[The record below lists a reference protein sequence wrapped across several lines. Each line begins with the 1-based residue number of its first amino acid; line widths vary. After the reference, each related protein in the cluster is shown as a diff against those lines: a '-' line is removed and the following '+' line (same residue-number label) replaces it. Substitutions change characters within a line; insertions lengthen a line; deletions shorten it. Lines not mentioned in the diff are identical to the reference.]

1 MKEIQNAK
9 LLMNENGI
17 LVDVE
22 VTMEAGD
29 GDGLYIVH
37 FAAVQDEDDT
47 NLRFAVLAT
56 TNLSDAKTEEDLI
69 ENTQEIWSI
78 PLNSIK
84 NFEAA
89 RLILA
94 KMVAD
99 GFYYQK
105 TTYKWPDREPMEKA
119 DKQDVKEIAPQF
131 NNLLGIMRDKQ
142 NELNNQG

>member
-17 LVDVE
+17 LVDVN
-22 VTMEAGD
+22 VSMNADD

-37 FAAVQDEDDT
+37 FAAVQDDDDS
-47 NLRFAVLAT
+47 NLRFSVLAT
-56 TNLSDAKTEEDLI
+56 TNLAEAKTEEDLVD
-69 ENTQEIWSI
+69 NTEEIWSI
-78 PLNSIK
+78 PLNTVK

-105 TTYKWPDREPMEKA
+105 TTYH
-119 DKQDVKEIAPQF
+119 
-131 NNLLGIMRDKQ
+131 
-142 NELNNQG
+142 

>member
-17 LVDVE
+17 LVDVN
-22 VTMEAGD
+22 VSMNADD

-37 FAAVQDEDDT
+37 FAAVQDEDDS
-47 NLRFAVLAT
+47 NLRFSVLAT
-56 TNLSDAKTEEDLI
+56 TNLSEAKSEEDLV
-69 ENTQEIWSI
+69 ENTEEIWSI
-78 PLNSIK
+78 PLNTVK

-105 TTYKWPDREPMEKA
+105 TTYHWPDREPMEKA
-119 DKQDVKEIAPQF
+119 DKQDVTEIAPQF
-131 NNLLGIMRDKQ
+131 NNLLDILRDKQ
-142 NELNNQG
+142 TEIDIQD

>member
-1 MKEIQNAK
+1 
-9 LLMNENGI
+9 MNENGL
-17 LVDVE
+17 LVDVNVE
-22 VTMEAGD
+22 MHPDD

-37 FAAVQDEDDT
+37 FAAVEDEDDT

-56 TNLSDAKTEEDLI
+56 TNLSEAKSEEDLI
-69 ENTQEIWSI
+69 ENTKEIWNL
-78 PLNSIK
+78 PLNSTK

-105 TTYKWPDREPMEKA
+105 TTYHWPDREPVEKA
-119 DKQDVKEIAPQF
+119 DQQDVKEIAPQF
-131 NNLLGIMRDKQ
+131 NELLNILRERQ
-142 NELNNQG
+142 EQLNDGA